1 MARLLVHVEGQ
12 TEEDFVKEVLSLH
25 LYRAGYSNVSARLL
39 GNARQRSHRG
49 SINPWESVREDIT
62 NHLKAEQDSLAT
74 TMVDYY
80 GLPDSWPGR
89 EEAKL
94 QATLAD
100 KAASIRE
107 ALRNDISDQFDDAF
121 DRRRFVPYV
130 VMHEFEGLLFSDP
143 GKFAQGIGRPELT
156 TQLQSIRNEFT
167 TPEEINDSPVTAPS
181 KRVLDLYPRYQKP
194 LVGGQAIREIGL
206 DTIRRECLL
215 FDGWMKELEA
225 MATA

>member
-12 TEEDFVKEVLSLH
+12 TEEDFVNEVLSLH

-49 SINPWESVREDIT
+49 GIKPWESVREDIT
-62 NHLKAEQDSLAT
+62 NHLKADQDSLAT

-89 EEAKL
+89 EEAKR

-156 TQLQSIRNEFT
+156 TQLQSIRNEFI

-194 LVGGQAIREIGL
+194 LVGAQAIREIGL

-225 MATA
+225 MAAA